1 MKFAIVGAH
10 LALPNTRLDAFVGAT
25 QDLNGVLSN
34 WQIGAEI
41 AVNEKTLF
49 ISHEA
54 VGQRRLR
61 TAVAQS

>member
-1 MKFAIVGAH
+1 MKFAVIGTH
-10 LALPNTRLDAFVGAT
+10 FTLPYTRLNALVGAT
-25 QDLNGVLSN
+25 QDLDSVLSN